1 MRMKYFVILFLFV
14 ILYESVKSD
23 LADCIE
29 ICGGKLIF
37 LYISLLILFT
47 IHIHISQYYK
57 QIGLKE
63 LRILKNG

>member
-1 MRMKYFVILFLFV
+1 MKYFILLFHFV

-47 IHIHISQYYK
+47 IHIHVSQYYK
-57 QIGLKE
+57 LI
-63 LRILKNG
+63 